1 MSDLRDIV
9 IVSLLGFVTTSS
21 SIVGAALGLYTPLS
35 KRMLACV
42 LAFAGGALI
51 RGLAIEL
58 AFKGAQEL
66 HQQRFQCQRSMGVH
80 RQRLRRRLHYLLFH
94 LSISRPK
101 GGRDTLPVIGAKF
114 VGFSSLSITLI
125 VGMFVGGIPEAAAS
139 TSVLKKTGYSP
150 NQIFALCSTVLVAGV
165 VAAAAGKTFIGSG
178 SHVAIFFQAVA
189 GGAVPALLAHAMIP
203 ESIHKGGSLIVLPA
217 VAGFLFALWL
227 VLAQTWSEL
236 YHSLLELRAAEPSSQ
251 AKSMRAHQRKKEP
264 HLNSLL
270 PHAECRVTKMSS
282 RQTGRH
288 ALCG

>member
-1 MSDLRDIV
+1 
-9 IVSLLGFVTTSS
+9 
-21 SIVGAALGLYTPLS
+21 
-35 KRMLACV
+35 
-42 LAFAGGALI
+42 
-51 RGLAIEL
+51 
-58 AFKGAQEL
+58 
-66 HQQRFQCQRSMGVH
+66 
-80 RQRLRRRLHYLLFH
+80 
-94 LSISRPK
+94 
-101 GGRDTLPVIGAKF
+101 
-114 VGFSSLSITLI
+114 LSITLI

-139 TSVLKKTGYSP
+139 TSVLKQTGYSP

-189 GGAVPALLAHAMIP
+189 GGAVLALLAHAMIP